1 MRSIVGRLSTVVLFL
16 AVGVS
21 AGAQTQPV
29 PRRPMVSARP
39 GVAVRRERMIERR
52 IAQRAAMRVAMRAE
66 MRAGAA
72 GPRANRVVRAK
83 VAKRRAAVRAQTRA
97 MTPAQRQ
104 QLQASRQAL
113 RVERQRIGE
122 QLRNGSITQEQGRQR
137 MLNWRREHRPNAN
150 LGLRGPRRP
159 GEGEF

>member
-29 PRRPMVSARP
+29 PRRPLVSARP
-39 GVAVRRERMIERR
+39 GVAARREQMIERR
-52 IAQRAAMRVAMRAE
+52 VAQRIAMRAE
-66 MRAGAA
+66 MRTASA
-72 GPRANRVVRAK
+72 GPRANRVARAN
-83 VAKRRAAVRAQTRA
+83 VAKRRAAVRAQIRA

-137 MLNWRREHRPNAN
+137 MLNWRREHRPN